1 MSPMDGKK
9 YYVEVISEKDPEEV
23 HLKDSE
29 YSLISCRKLNPDTW
43 ELGSIIEFFVD
54 INWK

>member
-1 MSPMDGKK
+1 MDGKK

-43 ELGSIIEFFVD
+43 ELGSIIEFYVD